1 MRHVIRVTRRHDLTN
16 KKTMTMTMTMTNTKT
31 MTMTMT
37 MTMTIIN
44 TFGEHPQL
52 ATPET
57 FDH

>member
-1 MRHVIRVTRRHDLTN
+1 MRHVTRVIRRHDLTN

-31 MTMTMT
+31 MTIMK
-37 MTMTIIN
+37 

-57 FDH
+57 VDL

>member
-1 MRHVIRVTRRHDLTN
+1 MRHVIRVMRRHDLTN
-16 KKTMTMTMTMTNTKT
+16 KKTMTKTKTNTK
-31 MTMTMT
+31 T

-57 FDH
+57 FDL